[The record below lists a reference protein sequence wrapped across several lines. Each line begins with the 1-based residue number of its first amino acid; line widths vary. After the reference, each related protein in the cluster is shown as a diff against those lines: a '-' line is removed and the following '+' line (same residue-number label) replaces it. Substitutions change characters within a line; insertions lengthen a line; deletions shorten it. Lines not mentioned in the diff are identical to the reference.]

1 MSSVADGGPPRRETR
16 MATEDPLAL
25 ACRELPAVTGRFT
38 ELILTAPDLS
48 VLARGSKWTVREVAV
63 HVAVGA
69 RAFADLAAEP
79 KPSLPGMADL
89 SAEMDRR
96 MADVSE
102 TDAGKLAGLTQD
114 AIEDFIDAWVD
125 RPADDPVDWDG
136 APATAATLAGVLLSE
151 VVMHGYD
158 VAYALGRP
166 WPIDPGHAVV
176 ILGAYAPLF
185 PLVVDPERA
194 KGHSASYALDFGGG
208 PALTVRFT
216 DGVIG
221 LQPPGTGPVDV
232 TICSDPV
239 TFLMVADGR
248 LSQFEAIALGRMS
261 ATGDHPELAVGFK
274 DLFLNP

>member
-1 MSSVADGGPPRRETR
+1 MTS
-16 MATEDPLAL
+16 EDPLAQ
-25 ACRELPAVTGRFT
+25 ACRELPVVTGQFA
-38 ELILTAPDLS
+38 ELVVSAPDLS

-69 RAFADLAAEP
+69 RSFADLALEAS
-79 KPSLPGMADL
+79 PSLPGMADVC
-89 SAEMDRR
+89 AEIERR

-102 TDAGKLAGLTQD
+102 TDPGKVAALTQD

-125 RPADDPVDWDG
+125 RPADHPVDWGG
-136 APATAATLAGVLLSE
+136 APVTAATLAGVLLGE

-166 WPIDPGHAVV
+166 WPIDPAHAGL
-176 ILGAYAPLF
+176 ILAAYGPLF
-185 PLVVDPERA
+185 PHIVDPERA
-194 KGHSASYALDFGGG
+194 KGHSAGYALDFGGG
-208 PALTVRFT
+208 PVLTVRFT

-221 LQPPGTGPVDV
+221 LEPPGMGPVDV

-248 LSQFEAIALGRMS
+248 LSQYEAIALGRMS
-261 ATGDHPELAVGFK
+261 ATGDRPELAVGFK
-274 DLFLNP
+274 DLFVNP